1 MDLEKQEINAKLVDD
16 ISKILKRASG
26 ATAQLATDVV
36 CRRLAQFGSKATSL
50 QQFENAC
57 KMFGRFDSNALEAT
71 YSAILAHQKHKN
83 ASNLTKSVFGN
94 MTTAEAASA
103 TQSATLISS
112 DDQQPGGG
120 LVYVPKSKRHQQQ
133 QQKIDNDP
141 AASTGSGL
149 QYGVEKGKSALGLDK
164 LAAKLREEAVKS
176 MNKNQMSFAEQDE
189 QEEDISNQKATFR
202 QPHIPANLRQ
212 RRADTPSD
220 PGGVSSSAQ
229 QRLEDHRRRLSR
241 LEGSRKGGLSYES
254 GGRGHGRH
262 QPRSRSRSRSRSKS
276 PRRNNRDGRSSHQS
290 RSRNGSSRR
299 YSEHSTDSHPH
310 DRRVAG
316 STRGRWDAM
325 TPVSLHGEESDRFET
340 GSRSIRS
347 GNRPVSSRRS
357 GWDEPTPRHRQI
369 DTPRWR
375 QSTIMQGST
384 NGADRRDGEVVEDRG
399 DWDTT
404 QRQLDRD
411 WYNID
416 ESGGA
421 VDNAH
426 NPFADYVE
434 HDNKLEAKLI
444 GQQAK
449 RMNARQMQYSKDNEL
464 WINSRLMQSGIVQAA
479 SADEDDDDADK
490 NRIHLLVH
498 DLKPPFLDGTVLT
511 KQLDP
516 VKTVVD
522 PTSDLAVFARKGS
535 ALVRELR
542 EKRERMKATRDAV
555 NMAGTMLG
563 NVMGVTTED
572 SDHHKFDD
580 NKEEH
585 NQHDQYQPTHSQ
597 QDEQVTAAENCVSG
611 SSEFSRTRSIREQRE
626 YLPAFAC
633 RSDLLRVISDNQV
646 TVVVGE
652 TGSGKTT
659 QLAQYLHEAGYTKF
673 GMVGCTQPRR
683 VAAMSV
689 AKRVAEEMDVKLGEE
704 VGYAIRFEDCTSKQT
719 KLKYMTDG
727 VLLRE
732 TLTKRDLGQYSAI
745 IMDEAHERTL
755 NTDVL
760 LGLLKQI
767 VATRRDLKLIVTSA
781 TMNAQRFADFFGNA
795 PVFTI
800 PGRTFPVDI
809 MFSKSACED
818 YVDSAVRQVLTIHLS
833 QSDGDILVFMAGQED
848 IEACCETVRERLA
861 VIDGA
866 KPLNVLPIYSQLPA
880 DLQAKIFEPSPVR
893 KVVVATN
900 IAETSLTVDGV
911 KYVVDS
917 GYYKLKVYNP
927 RIGMDSL
934 QVTPISQASANQ
946 RSGRAGRTGPGIA
959 YRLYTERAF
968 KHEMYPSPI
977 PEIQRTNLSYVVIL
991 LKSIGVDN
999 LLDFDFLDPPPQ
1011 DTIKTSMYQLWT
1023 LGSLDNTG
1031 HITQLGRKMVELPLD
1046 PAPAKMLVTAHIL
1059 GCTAEVVTIV
1069 SMLAVPSVFYRPK
1082 ERLDE
1087 SDAAREKFFVPES
1100 DHLTLLNAYNQ
1111 WRSNGY
1117 RDSWCT
1123 RHFIHSKSM
1132 RKAREVREQLVDILQ
1147 GTLKLELK
1155 SAGANWDIIRQC
1167 ICSAYFHQAARTK
1180 SLGEY
1185 TNLRTGMPCHVHPT
1199 SALYGM
1205 GYTPDYIVYHEL
1217 VYTSKEYM
1225 QCVTAVDPKWLA
1237 EMGPMF
1243 FSLREAGASRKKHA
1257 DIHMAKMESEF
1268 QQAQQQEEAAK
1279 AELERRR
1286 VLSRTS
1292 RSNIVTPGGAGN
1304 TPRFKTP
1311 RRRTNI

>member
-1 MDLEKQEINAKLVDD
+1 MDLDGQDIDPKLVADV
-16 ISKILKRASG
+16 SQILQNAPG
-26 ATAQLATDVV
+26 AAAQQLATSVV
-36 CRRLAQFGSKATSL
+36 CKRLVQFGAKTHSL

-57 KMFGRFDSNALEAT
+57 KMFGRFDNNVLEAA
-71 YSAILAHQKHKN
+71 YDAIQAHQKHRTM
-83 ASNLTKSVFGN
+83 AGLTSKGFGN
-94 MTTAEAASA
+94 DKQTAP
-103 TQSATLISS
+103 TLDHQIPEIES
-112 DDQQPGGG
+112 QQHSTSGGG
-120 LVYVPKSKRHQQQ
+120 LVYVPKSRRQYTTESDLGATARGRDA
-133 QQKIDNDP
+133 QKPSAI
-141 AASTGSGL
+141 SERGT
-149 QYGVEKGKSALGLDK
+149 SALGLDK
-164 LAAKLREEAVKS
+164 LAAKLRADAVSSINEKRRLSKEADQAS
-176 MNKNQMSFAEQDE
+176 SEMPR
-189 QEEDISNQKATFR
+189 FR
-202 QPHIPANLRQ
+202 TPHIPTNLRQ

-220 PGGVSSSAQ
+220 PGGVSISAQ
-229 QRLEDHRRRLSR
+229 QRLDEHRRRLGHHHA
-241 LEGSRKGGLSYES
+241 EGSHRGLSYES
-254 GGRGHGRH
+254 GRRISARH
-262 QPRSRSRSRSRSKS
+262 TRSQHRSCSRSRSRSPPQDSSRSRRS
-276 PRRNNRDGRSSHQS
+276 SRHSDNSRGDRIGSSARLSDTRPTSHTHERHGTGSHSGRSRWDSMTPGPRNDTDDRNNTARSAGRPVTLGRSS
-290 RSRNGSSRR
+290 
-299 YSEHSTDSHPH
+299 
-310 DRRVAG
+310 A
-316 STRGRWDAM
+316 WDAP
-325 TPVSLHGEESDRFET
+325 TPQH
-340 GSRSIRS
+340 
-347 GNRPVSSRRS
+347 RPV
-357 GWDEPTPRHRQI
+357 G
-369 DTPRWR
+369 TPRWR
-375 QSTIMQGST
+375 QSTSIQNDES
-384 NGADRRDGEVVEDRG
+384 RDGSPSVDRQK
-399 DWDTT
+399 WDSA

-411 WYNID
+411 WYGID

-421 VDNAH
+421 IDDAH

-449 RMNARQMQYSKDNEL
+449 RMTARQMQYSRDNER
-464 WINSRLMQSGIVQAA
+464 WVNNRLMQSGIMQ
-479 SADEDDDDADK
+479 SAGADEEDDDMDK
-490 NRIHLLVH
+490 NRVHLLVH
-498 DLKPPFLDGTVLT
+498 DLKPPFLEGTVLT

-535 ALVRELR
+535 ALVRDIR
-542 EKRERMKATRDAV
+542 EKRERMKATRDAI
-555 NMAGTMLG
+555 NAAGTTLG
-563 NVMGVTTED
+563 NVMGIETSNDTDLAPDDTNTGEHASVNED
-572 SDHHKFDD
+572 SDLPDLG
-580 NKEEH
+580 KE
-585 NQHDQYQPTHSQ
+585 
-597 QDEQVTAAENCVSG
+597 VMG
-611 SSEFSRTRSIREQRE
+611 GSEFSRTRSIREQRE

-633 RSDLLRVISDNQV
+633 RDDLLRVIAENQV
-646 TVVVGE
+646 TIVVGE

-659 QLAQYLHEAGYTKF
+659 QLAQYLHESGYTRS

-689 AKRVAEEMDVKLGEE
+689 AKRVAEEMGVQVGEE
-704 VGYAIRFEDCTSKQT
+704 VGYAIRFEDCTSKKT
-719 KLKYMTDG
+719 RLKYMTDG

-732 TLTKRDLGQYSAI
+732 TLTRRDLGQYSAI

-767 VATRRDLKLIVTSA
+767 VATRRDIKLIVTSA
-781 TMNAQRFADFFGNA
+781 TMNSQRFADFFGNA

-800 PGRTFPVDI
+800 PGRTFPVDV

-833 QSDGDILVFMAGQED
+833 QAPGDILVFMTGQED
-848 IEACCETVRERLA
+848 IETCCETIRERLA
-861 VIDGA
+861 AIDGA
-866 KPLNVLPIYSQLPA
+866 KPLTVLPIYSQLPA
-880 DLQAKIFEPSPVR
+880 DLQAKIFEPSLTRR

-911 KYVVDS
+911 RYVVDS

-934 QVTPISQASANQ
+934 QVTPISQANANQ
-946 RSGRAGRTGPGIA
+946 RSGRAGRTGPGVA

-968 KHEMYPSPI
+968 KNEMYASPI
-977 PEIQRTNLSYVVIL
+977 PEIQRTNLSYVVML
-991 LKSIGVDN
+991 LKSIGVDS

-1031 HITQLGRKMVELPLD
+1031 HITKMGRRMVELPLD
-1046 PAPAKMLVTAHIL
+1046 PAPAKMLVTAHSL

-1082 ERLDE
+1082 ERLEE

-1100 DHLTLLNAYNQ
+1100 DHLTLLNVYNQ

-1123 RHFIHSKSM
+1123 RHFVHSKSM
-1132 RKAREVREQLVDILQ
+1132 RKAREVRDQLVDILK
-1147 GTLKLELK
+1147 GSMKLGELK
-1155 SAGANWDIIRQC
+1155 SAGANWDTIRQC

-1180 SLGEY
+1180 NLGEY

-1217 VYTSKEYM
+1217 IYTSKEYM
-1225 QCVTAVDPKWLA
+1225 QCVTAVDPRWLA

-1243 FSLREAGASRKKHA
+1243 FSVREAGSTRKQHA
-1257 DIHMAKMESEF
+1257 DLHMARMESEF
-1268 QQAQQQEEAAK
+1268 HQAQVEDEEAK
-1279 AELERRR
+1279 AEIERRR
-1286 VLSRTS
+1286 ARSRAS
-1292 RSNIVTPGGAGN
+1292 RSNIVTPGGVGN

-1311 RRRTNI
+1311 RRRTHL